1 MARFDG
7 MTIIV
12 TGATGGFGH
21 RAAERFYAE
30 GANLV
35 LSDLA
40 ADPGAAFAAFDASRH
55 VYVPGDIAKE
65 ETSARLVAL
74 AKERFGGLD
83 IAFNNAGIAQG
94 FTPLPDIDSTLAQ
107 RVVDI
112 DLMGVFY
119 AMKHQIP
126 AMLARARATG
136 RSCAILNTSSL
147 AGVAGA
153 PQLAIYSAAK
163 HGVVGLTRS
172 AAAEFARK
180 GIRVNALCP
189 AFARTEM
196 VLGGLRDT
204 SQTMEEG
211 IAHIV
216 RGVPM
221 RRLGEIDEVM
231 EAVLFACDPANGFMT
246 GQTLT
251 IDGGVSAV

>member
-1 MARFDG
+1 
-7 MTIIV
+7 
-12 TGATGGFGH
+12 
-21 RAAERFYAE
+21 
-30 GANLV
+30 L
-35 LSDLA
+35 
-40 ADPGAAFAAFDASRH
+40 
-55 VYVPGDIAKE
+55 
-65 ETSARLVAL
+65 
-74 AKERFGGLD
+74 
-83 IAFNNAGIAQG
+83 
-94 FTPLPDIDSTLAQ
+94 
-107 RVVDI
+107 
-112 DLMGVFY
+112 
-119 AMKHQIP
+119 
-126 AMLARARATG
+126 
-136 RSCAILNTSSL
+136 L

-172 AAAEFARK
+172 AAAEYARK

-189 AFARTEM
+189 AFARTDM

-204 SQTMEEG
+204 SQSMEEG